1 VAGADRRIICVDDQP
16 SNLDDLVSELENRG
30 ATVRVYSDS
39 VRAEEAIK
47 QRAPDVVIS
56 DITRG
61 DDPHAGFEFIARLRR
76 TGYEGPVVFF
86 TGRVT
91 AQRRERAEQLNAEF
105 AIVEALR
112 RFNEPTSAFV

>member
-1 VAGADRRIICVDDQP
+1 MDQ
-16 SNLDDLVSELENRG
+16 
-30 ATVRVYSDS
+30 AH
-39 VRAEEAIK
+39 A
-47 QRAPDVVIS
+47 VIS

-61 DDPHAGFEFIARLRR
+61 DGPHSGFEFIARLRR

-91 AQRRERAEQLNAEF
+91 AQRRERAEQLNAAFAIAAF
-105 AIVEALR
+105 AIVKALR